1 MLIIGAGGHALEVMD
16 VLSTQPEALFFY
28 DDVDPERMMV
38 KQYPVLKST
47 QEVIT
52 KLGDQFTFVLGIGP
66 VRLRE
71 KLFNAFKELGG
82 QAEGLRAAS
91 ASISTYATGGIY
103 DVMQCCFIG
112 PDSNIGT
119 GTLINTGAQVHHEVH
134 IGQFCEISPR
144 AVLLGRVHIGYYCSI
159 GAQAT
164 ILPKVRIGNN
174 VTVAAGAVVT
184 KDVPD
189 NCLVA
194 GVPAIIKKHL
204 TETGKP

>member
-16 VLSTQPEALFFY
+16 VLGAQAELFFY
-28 DDVDPERMMV
+28 DDVDPARLLV
-38 KQYPVLKST
+38 KQYPVLKSA
-47 QEVIT
+47 EDVIA
-52 KLGDQFTFVLGIGP
+52 KLGDQFAFLLGIGS
-66 VRLRE
+66 VHLRE
-71 KLFNAFKELGG
+71 KLFHSFTGMGG
-82 QAEGLRAAS
+82 QLQGLRAAS
-91 ASISTYATGGIY
+91 ASVSTHATGGIY
-103 DVMQCCFIG
+103 DVMQLSFIG
-112 PDSNIGT
+112 PDTLIGT

-134 IGQFCEISPR
+134 IGKFCEISPR
-144 AVLLGRVHIGYYCSI
+144 AVLLGRAHIGNYCSI

-184 KDVPD
+184 KDIPA
-189 NCLVA
+189 NCMVA